1 VQGGARL
8 YAARWLHRA
17 SPLRCAGSPLAAV
30 AVVLDVL
37 RIVRR
42 LGLFGFLAHEALR
55 KRSASG
61 SAGNFGIQVGSGRV
75 WPGLAALAG
84 VLTAYSPSP
93 HSVLTA

>member
-1 VQGGARL
+1 MRVARRL
-8 YAARWLHRA
+8 
-17 SPLRCAGSPLAAV
+17 
-30 AVVLDVL
+30 
-37 RIVRR
+37 VRR

-75 WPGLAALAG
+75 WQLLRG

-93 HSVLTA
+93 RGVLTA